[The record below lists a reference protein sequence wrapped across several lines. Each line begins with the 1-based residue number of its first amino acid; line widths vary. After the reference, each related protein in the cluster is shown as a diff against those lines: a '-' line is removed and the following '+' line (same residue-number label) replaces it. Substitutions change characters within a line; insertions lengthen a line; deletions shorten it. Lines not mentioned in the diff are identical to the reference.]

1 MAILDNLGKKLTE
14 VTQTTVQVSKGLMD
28 SAKTALAI
36 SAEEREIEKAYRSL
50 GQWYYATKGQNPEEA
65 GEYIDIVDTSLRKI
79 REIREEA
86 EAAQAVEAPAAPLFA
101 CPACGAQ
108 IEHGVQFCP
117 VCGAMMPAPEI
128 VEREE
133 SICPSCGAL
142 AQGPFCSRCGAQVV
156 QVSKESEEPE
166 EPEADE
172 ESDGHSQY

>member
-36 SAEEREIEKAYRSL
+36 SAEEREIERAYRAL
-50 GQWYYATKGQNPEEA
+50 GQWYYATKGANPEEA

-79 REIREEA
+79 RDIREEA
-86 EAAQAVEAPAAPLFA
+86 EAAKTADTPPAAVST

-108 IEHGVQFCP
+108 IEDGAQFCP
-117 VCGAMMPAPEI
+117 ACGAMLPTPQV

-133 SICPSCGAL
+133 QICPHCGAL
-142 AQGPFCSRCGAQVV
+142 THGPFCSHCGAP
-156 QVSKESEEPE
+156 VSQPE
-166 EPEADE
+166 CPR
-172 ESDGHSQY
+172 ESDLD

>member
-14 VTQTTVQVSKGLMD
+14 VTQTTMQVSKGLMD

-50 GQWYYATKGQNPEEA
+50 GQWYYATKGENPEEA

-86 EAAQAVEAPAAPLFA
+86 EAARTVETPVSALFA

-108 IEHGVQFCP
+108 IEQGSQFCP
-117 VCGAMMPAPEI
+117 ICGAMMPTPEI

-133 SICPSCGAL
+133 TICPNCGEL
-142 AQGPFCSRCGAQVV
+142 AQGPFCSHCGAPVNPPSSV
-156 QVSKESEEPE
+156 PSEAPQSA
-166 EPEADE
+166 PE
-172 ESDGHSQY
+172 ESDGTNP

>member
-14 VTQTTVQVSKGLMD
+14 VTQTTMQVSKGLMD

-50 GQWYYATKGQNPEEA
+50 GQWYYATKGENPEEA

-86 EAAQAVEAPAAPLFA
+86 EAARTVETPVSALFA

-108 IEHGVQFCP
+108 IEQGSQFCP
-117 VCGAMMPAPEI
+117 ICGAMMPTPEI
-128 VEREE
+128 VERGET
-133 SICPSCGAL
+133 ICPNCGEL
-142 AQGPFCSRCGAQVV
+142 AQGPFCSHCGAPVNPPSSV
-156 QVSKESEEPE
+156 PSEAPQSA
-166 EPEADE
+166 PE
-172 ESDGHSQY
+172 ESDGPNP